1 MPTAV
6 VAYGPTDIFR
16 QGIKVSHQFL
26 NALAGQFIM
35 PFKRGIQL
43 GNISGMVFVM
53 VNFHRLRVDMG
64 LERIIRVRKIWY
76 CISHILYLCVKGRKL
91 TGGQPEDKHE

>member
-1 MPTAV
+1 V
-6 VAYGPTDIFR
+6 
-16 QGIKVSHQFL
+16 
-26 NALAGQFIM
+26 
-35 PFKRGIQL
+35 
-43 GNISGMVFVM
+43 

-91 TGGQPEDKHE
+91 TGGQSEDKHE